1 MESLSDKNKI
11 WQLDEILLI
20 LFASG
25 RFHNVTDLLVLSAIF
40 ERLFP
45 KSHLI
50 GFNGNKTFV
59 ARQIESSKKKDLL
72 ISIGSNVAI
81 SAKGRTT
88 TLDILNAKILKEVET
103 NNANEDL
110 IKGWKL
116 FRKILA
122 RLPRVRA
129 MWDQYLEDFLRR
141 LNK

>member
-11 WQLDEILLI
+11 WQLDELMLI

-25 RFHNVTDLLVLSAIF
+25 RFHNVEDILVLSAIF

-50 GFNGNKTFV
+50 GFNRNKTFV
-59 ARQIESSKKKDLL
+59 VRQIESSRKKNLL
-72 ISIGSNVAI
+72 ISTGANIAI
-81 SAKGRTT
+81 SANGRKYA
-88 TLDILNAKILKEVET
+88 LDILNEKVLKITEKKET
-103 NNANEDL
+103 PDDL
-110 IKGWKL
+110 ITGWKL

-129 MWDQYLEDFLRR
+129 MWDNYLTEFLRR

>member
-25 RFHNVTDLLVLSAIF
+25 RFHNVTDILVLSAIF

-50 GFNGNKTFV
+50 VFNGNKTFV
-59 ARQIESSKKKDLL
+59 ARQIESSKKKDFL

-88 TLDILNAKILKEVET
+88 TLDILNEKILKEAET

-110 IKGWKL
+110 INGWKL

>member
-25 RFHNVTDLLVLSAIF
+25 RFHNVTDILVLSTIF

-59 ARQIESSKKKDLL
+59 ARQIESSKKKNLL

-88 TLDILNAKILKEVET
+88 TLHILNEKILKEAET
-103 NNANEDL
+103 NNGNEDL

>member
-1 MESLSDKNKI
+1 MKMKE
-11 WQLDEILLI
+11 
-20 LFASG
+20 
-25 RFHNVTDLLVLSAIF
+25 LV
-40 ERLFP
+40 
-45 KSHLI
+45 KSC
-50 GFNGNKTFV
+50 
-59 ARQIESSKKKDLL
+59 E
-72 ISIGSNVAI
+72 
-81 SAKGRTT
+81 
-88 TLDILNAKILKEVET
+88 ILKEVET